1 VTERSASKSY
11 QEIKFF
17 VNSVKDINDAAE
29 RGIKFNSDYTAL
41 LTDDPVQ
48 RASLLQAIEV
58 HRHKFPD
65 FFKAA
70 LAKSLVEFSIYYLQ
84 FLR

>member
-1 VTERSASKSY
+1 VTDWSASKPY

-17 VNSVKDINDAAE
+17 VNSVKVINHAAE
-29 RGIKFNSDYTAL
+29 RGIKLNSDYTTL

-48 RASLLQAIEV
+48 RASLLQAVED

-70 LAKSLVEFSIYYLQ
+70 LAK
-84 FLR
+84 